1 MAFAL
6 TQVVFELTLP
16 EQSRGRP
23 LSLGAR
29 RGVTYGVSLCRP
41 AAIAQGAQGRG
52 GWVGRMGRAGAF
64 AASLAVLGAA
74 PGTARADAESIL
86 HALTESTDFRV
97 RVNAALALGR
107 SGSEAPDGTREA
119 LEQALGDA
127 HPAVRVAAATALA
140 SLKDSAAIPALERR
154 LAVESSASVAAQ
166 LRLSLTVLRRADD
179 GDLEDPDTAP
189 APTQALTSDVHY
201 VVTLGT
207 MRNRTSVGGDEVRRV
222 LSRASRLYA
231 AALHGTVVVDHDGP
245 LLRQAA
251 ARRIPVITL
260 DGNVTRVTESR
271 VAGGAQVQARVEFTV
286 RRDQNLKGTLSGAA
300 TTFGPGAAL
309 TDESRRQLQDDAVSA
324 AVQSAL
330 RGAEQ
335 GLLVAAR

>member
-1 MAFAL
+1 MTRPGCPRWAALFA
-6 TQVVFELTLP
+6 VFW
-16 EQSRGRP
+16 
-23 LSLGAR
+23 
-29 RGVTYGVSLCRP
+29 
-41 AAIAQGAQGRG
+41 IA
-52 GWVGRMGRAGAF
+52 W
-64 AASLAVLGAA
+64 ASPSGAA
-74 PGTARADAESIL
+74 LADDESVL

-107 SGSEAPDGTREA
+107 LGAQAPEGTREA

-127 HPAVRVAAATALA
+127 HPAVRVASATALSA
-140 SLKDSAAIPALERR
+140 LKDPAAIPALERR
-154 LAVESSASVAAQ
+154 LAVEGSASVAAQ
-166 LRLSLTVLRRADD
+166 LRLSVTQLHRADD
-179 GDLEDPDTAP
+179 GDLEDPDTPP
-189 APTQALTSDVHY
+189 APSHALATDVRF

-207 MRNRTSVGGDEVRRV
+207 MRNRTNVGGDELRRV
-222 LSRASRLYA
+222 LGKASRLYA

-260 DGNVTRVTESR
+260 DGNVTRVTETR
-271 VAGGAQVQARVEFTV
+271 VAGGSQVQARVEFTV

-300 TTFGPGAAL
+300 TTFGPGAGL
-309 TDESRRQLQDDAVSA
+309 TDEGRHQLEEDAVSA